1 VLTDI
6 RFAFRML
13 VKTPGFAAIAI
24 VTLAL
29 GVGAN
34 TAIFSLIHDL
44 FLRGLPFHEPSR
56 IVRIYGEAKERDLRQ
71 LPFSVPKF
79 WHYRDGQTIFSSFA
93 ADWGNGY
100 ILTGLGEPVQ
110 ILGENV
116 TANYFDLLGVHPI
129 RGRNFVQQEEM
140 KDNVAL
146 VTENFWRK
154 RLNSD
159 PGVLGRSIAL
169 NSVATTIV
177 GILPNLPI
185 SWFGRDAEVFIAT
198 PFDNPNVTKDRL
210 MRGVSFMRCIG
221 RLKPGVT
228 IQQAQAAM
236 PALEQSYRAQHPET
250 ADGTWTSTVISAN
263 EDVTGDLRPAFVTLL
278 IAVGA
283 VLLIACSNV
292 ANLLL
297 VRFSGR
303 RREIALR
310 MALGAERRNVVR
322 LFVLES
328 TTISVIAGGIGL
340 TLALWIVA
348 VVPKVAGDNVPLESA
363 VTLHWPVL
371 LFTLALSLLTG
382 LAMGIYPAWQS
393 SRADL
398 VDGLKESGRGVSGGR
413 GQHRLRRGL
422 VSAQVALSMVLL
434 AAAAMLIS
442 SFVRLSNQESGFRSE
457 HVWAGGIGLPAARYP
472 DAASRGHFVQRLVDE
487 LQAAPGVEAT
497 ATADAVPLSGN
508 YSQAPYARTDG
519 NPLPLNQ
526 RPLGLTR
533 SISPGYFRTL
543 RVPLLAG
550 REFNERDAADQ
561 PLVIILSNATAKKL
575 FPNENPLGRQILF
588 GADNGNG
595 LPAEVVGIVGD
606 VRSRELAKPNDIE
619 FYRPWPQRSF
629 SFFNVMVRT
638 SMKPEAAQTIV
649 RATLDKIDEE
659 MPILQPNT
667 LDAIIAQSLGQKR
680 LTMGLL
686 GAFAGIAL
694 LLAIV
699 GIYGAVAYTVEQRT
713 AEIGVRMAL
722 GAQVKDVLQLVV
734 RQGMNPVLIGLG
746 VGLIAVFATGR
757 LLAAQLYQISPHNPV
772 LLALTAIGLAVA
784 ALLACLIP
792 ARRAASIDPI
802 QALRT
807 E

>member
-1 VLTDI
+1 MFTDI
-6 RFAFRML
+6 RFALRQLRKSPAF
-13 VKTPGFAAIAI
+13 
-24 VTLAL
+24 TLLSVLTLTL
-29 GVGAN
+29 GIGAN

-44 FLRGLPFHEPSR
+44 FLRGLPFKEPSR
-56 IVRIYGEAKERDLRQ
+56 IMHVYGEAKERDLRQ

-79 WHYRDGQTIFSSFA
+79 WHYRDGQTVFSDFA

-110 ILGENV
+110 VLGGNV
-116 TANYFDLLGVHPI
+116 TANYFDLLGIRPI
-129 RGRNFVQQEEM
+129 IGRNFLRQEEM
-140 KDNVAL
+140 RDDVAL
-146 VTENFWRK
+146 ITENFWRK
-154 RLNSD
+154 RLSAD

-169 NSVATTIV
+169 NGVATTIV
-177 GILPNLPI
+177 GVLPNLPI
-185 SWFGRDAEVFIAT
+185 SWFGRDTEVFT
-198 PFDNPNVTKDRL
+198 VKPFENANTTKERL
-210 MRGVSFMRCIG
+210 MLGYSFMRCIG

-228 IQQAQAAM
+228 MQQAQATM

-250 ADGTWTSTVISAN
+250 ADCTWTSVLLNAP

-310 MALGAERRNVVR
+310 MALGADRRNVVR
-322 LFVLES
+322 LFVVES
-328 TTISVIAGGIGL
+328 TTISVIAGIVGL
-340 TLALWIVA
+340 CLALWIVA
-348 VVPKVAGDNVPLESA
+348 IVPKIAGDNIPLEDGVS
-363 VTLHWPVL
+363 LHWSVL
-371 LFTLALSLLTG
+371 VFTLALSLLTG
-382 LAMGIYPAWQS
+382 LAMGCYPAWQG

-398 VDGLKESGRGVSGGR
+398 VEGLKESGRAVSGSR
-413 GQHRLRRGL
+413 GLHRFRRGL

-434 AAAAMLIS
+434 AAAAMLVS
-442 SFVRLSNQESGFRSE
+442 SFVRLSNQATGFRSD
-457 HVWAGGIGLPAARYP
+457 HIWAAGIGLPAGRYP
-472 DAASRGHFVQRLVDE
+472 DPAARGRFAQRLIEE
-487 LQAAPGVEAT
+487 LQASPGVETAAT
-497 ATADAVPLSGN
+497 VDAVPMSGN
-508 YSQAPYARTDG
+508 YSQNPYARTDG
-519 NPLPLNQ
+519 NPLPVNQ

-533 SISPGYFRTL
+533 SISSGYFRAL
-543 RVPLLAG
+543 RIPLLAG
-550 REFNERDAADQ
+550 REFSQQDGADG
-561 PLVIILSNATAKKL
+561 PLVVILSNSTAKKL
-575 FPNENPLGRQILF
+575 FPNESPLGRQVLF
-588 GADNGNG
+588 GVDNGNG
-595 LPAEVVGIVGD
+595 LVAAVVGVVGD
-606 VRSRELAKPNDIE
+606 VRSRELAKVNDVE

-629 SFFNVMVRT
+629 SFFNVIVRT
-638 SMKPEAAQTIV
+638 SMNPEAAAPVV
-649 RATLDKIDEE
+649 RAALDKIDKE

-667 LDAIIAQSLGQKR
+667 LDAIVTQSLGQQR

-722 GAQVKDVLQLVV
+722 GAQVNDVLQLVV
-734 RQGMNPVLIGLG
+734 KQGMNPVLIGLA
-746 VGLIAVFATGR
+746 VGLIGIFATGR
-757 LLAAQLYQISPHNPV
+757 FLTAQLYQISPHNPM
-772 LLALTAIGLAVA
+772 LLALTATGLAIA

-792 ARRAASIDPI
+792 ARRATSIDPI
-802 QALRT
+802 QALRS

>member
-1 VLTDI
+1 VFTDI
-6 RFAFRML
+6 RFALRQLRKSPAF
-13 VKTPGFAAIAI
+13 
-24 VTLAL
+24 TLLSVLTLTL
-29 GVGAN
+29 GIGAN

-129 RGRNFVQQEEM
+129 RGRNFLQQEEM

-169 NSVATTIV
+169 NGVATTIV
-177 GILPNLPI
+177 GVLPNLPI

-198 PFDNPNVTKDRL
+198 PFDKPDVTKDRL

-228 IQQAQAAM
+228 MQQAQATM

-250 ADGTWTSTVISAN
+250 ADCTWTSVLMSAP

-310 MALGAERRNVVR
+310 MALGAARRNVVR

-382 LAMGIYPAWQS
+382 LAMGVYPAWQS

-442 SFVRLSNQESGFRSE
+442 SFVRLSNQETGFRSD

-487 LQAAPGVEAT
+487 LQVAPGVEAT

-508 YSQAPYARTDG
+508 YSGAPYARTDG

-561 PLVIILSNATAKKL
+561 PLVVILSSSTAKKL

-638 SMKPEAAQTIV
+638 SMKPKAAQTIV
-649 RATLDKIDEE
+649 RAALDKIDKE

-667 LDAIIAQSLGQKR
+667 LDAIVAQSLGQKR

-772 LLALTAIGLAVA
+772 LLALTAIGLALA

-792 ARRAASIDPI
+792 ARRATLIDPI

>member
-1 VLTDI
+1 MLSDL
-6 RFAFRML
+6 RFALRML
-13 VKTPGFAAIAI
+13 AKSPGFTATAIL
-24 VTLAL
+24 TLAL
-29 GVGAN
+29 GIGAN

-44 FLRGLPFHEPSR
+44 FLRGLPFQEPSR

-110 ILGENV
+110 ILGGNV

-146 VTENFWRK
+146 VTEDFWRK

-159 PGVLGRSIAL
+159 PGVLGRSLAL
-169 NSVATTIV
+169 NGVATTIV
-177 GILPNLPI
+177 GVLPNFPI

-198 PFDNPNVTKDRL
+198 PFDNPNTTKDRL
-210 MRGVSFMRCIG
+210 MRGFSFMRCIG

-250 ADGTWTSTVISAN
+250 ADCTWTSTVISAN

-382 LAMGIYPAWQS
+382 LVMGVYPAWQS

-398 VDGLKESGRGVSGGR
+398 VDGLKEGGRSVSASR
-413 GQHRLRRGL
+413 GQHRFRRGL
-422 VSAQVALSMVLL
+422 VAAQVALSMVLL

-472 DAASRGHFVQRLVDE
+472 DAASRGHFVQRLVDD
-487 LQAAPGVEAT
+487 LQAAPGVEAA

-508 YSQAPYARTDG
+508 YSQTPYAREDG
-519 NPLPLNQ
+519 NPLPVNQ

-550 REFNERDAADQ
+550 REFNERDASDQ
-561 PLVIILSNATAKKL
+561 PLVVILSSSTAKKL
-575 FPNENPLGRQILF
+575 FPNENPIGRQILF
-588 GADNGNG
+588 GVDNGNG

-606 VRSRELAKPNDIE
+606 VRSRELAKSNDIE

-649 RATLDKIDEE
+649 RAALDKIDKE

-667 LDAIIAQSLGQKR
+667 LDAIVAQSLGQKR

-686 GAFAGIAL
+686 GAFAGVAL

-772 LLALTAIGLAVA
+772 LLALTAAGLAIA

-792 ARRAASIDPI
+792 ARRATLIDPI

>member
-56 IVRIYGEAKERDLRQ
+56 IVRIYGEAKERDLKQ

-79 WHYRDGQTIFSSFA
+79 RHHRDGQTIFSSFA

-146 VTENFWRK
+146 VTEDFWRK

-169 NSVATTIV
+169 NGVATTIV
-177 GILPNLPI
+177 GVLPNLPI

-250 ADGTWTSTVISAN
+250 ADCTWTSTVISAN

-382 LAMGIYPAWQS
+382 LAMGVYPAWQS

-526 RPLGLTR
+526 RQLGLTR

-561 PLVIILSNATAKKL
+561 PLVVILSNSTAKKL

-649 RATLDKIDEE
+649 RAALDKIDKE

-667 LDAIIAQSLGQKR
+667 LDAIVAQSLGQKR

-686 GAFAGIAL
+686 GAFAGVAL

-734 RQGMNPVLIGLG
+734 KQGMNPVLIGLG

-757 LLAAQLYQISPHNPV
+757 LLAAQLYQVSPHNPF
-772 LLALTAIGLAVA
+772 LIAATAAGLAVA

-792 ARRAASIDPI
+792 ARRATLVDPI

>member
-1 VLTDI
+1 MFTDI
-6 RFAFRML
+6 RFALRQLRKSPAF
-13 VKTPGFAAIAI
+13 
-24 VTLAL
+24 TLLSVLTLTL
-29 GVGAN
+29 GIGAN

-56 IVRIYGEAKERDLRQ
+56 IVRIYGEAKERDLRH

-154 RLNSD
+154 RLNAD

-169 NSVATTIV
+169 NGVATTIV
-177 GILPNLPI
+177 GVLPNLPI
-185 SWFGRDAEVFIAT
+185 SWFGRDAEVFITT
-198 PFDNPNVTKDRL
+198 PFDNPDVTKDRL

-236 PALEQSYRAQHPET
+236 HALEQSYRAQHPET
-250 ADGTWTSTVISAN
+250 ADCTWTSTVISAN

-371 LFTLALSLLTG
+371 LFTLTLSLLTG
-382 LAMGIYPAWQS
+382 LAMGVYPAWQS

-398 VDGLKESGRGVSGGR
+398 VDGLKESGRGVSSGR

-457 HVWAGGIGLPAARYP
+457 HVWVGGIGLPAARYP
-472 DAASRGHFVQRLVDE
+472 DAASRGHFVHRLVDE

-508 YSQAPYARTDG
+508 YSGAPYARTDG

-526 RPLGLTR
+526 RPLGLIR

-543 RVPLLAG
+543 RIPLLTG
-550 REFNERDAADQ
+550 REFNERDADDQ
-561 PLVIILSNATAKKL
+561 PLVVILSNSTAKKL
-575 FPNENPLGRQILF
+575 FPNENPIGRQILF

-649 RATLDKIDEE
+649 RAALDKIDKE

-772 LLALTAIGLAVA
+772 LLALTAIGLALA

-792 ARRAASIDPI
+792 ARRATLIDPI

>member
-1 VLTDI
+1 MLTDI

-29 GVGAN
+29 GIGAN

-169 NSVATTIV
+169 NGVATTIV
-177 GILPNLPI
+177 GVLPNLPI
-185 SWFGRDAEVFIAT
+185 SWFGRDSEVFIAT
-198 PFDNPNVTKDRL
+198 PFDKPDVTKDRL

-250 ADGTWTSTVISAN
+250 ADCTWTSTVISAN

-340 TLALWIVA
+340 TLALWIAA

-382 LAMGIYPAWQS
+382 LAMGLYPAWQS

-561 PLVIILSNATAKKL
+561 PLVVILSNSTAKKL
-575 FPNENPLGRQILF
+575 FPNENPLGRQILL

-638 SMKPEAAQTIV
+638 SMKPEAAQTVV
-649 RATLDKIDEE
+649 RAALDKIDKE

-667 LDAIIAQSLGQKR
+667 LDAIVAQSLGQKR

-792 ARRAASIDPI
+792 ARRATSIDPI